1 MSTDPRPIAAAFFDI
16 DGTLTSFTA
25 HEVPASALDA
35 LAALRRAG
43 VRIFICTGRS
53 PSQAV
58 TVLDTI
64 PVTFDGY
71 VTFNGQY
78 CLLDERTDEG
88 GTAGDG
94 IRRSRVIAEHP
105 LDTGDLRIILDWL
118 AAHPHVVSNFGEKDY
133 VYFNHVDEGMRATWK
148 SLGKTAPPVYVD
160 DPARALTH
168 PTYQVS
174 PYITPDE
181 EAELVASLPHVTGV
195 RWHPAFTDLIPADG
209 GKPAGMRVFA
219 AHFGFALE
227 HTIAFGDGGNDIA
240 MIEAAGV
247 GVAMGNARDN
257 VKAAADYVTDDV
269 DHGGIANAL
278 RRFGVI
284 G

>member
-1 MSTDPRPIAAAFFDI
+1 MSQITSAFFDI
-16 DGTLTSFTA
+16 DGTLTSFVS
-25 HEVPASALDA
+25 HVVPDSTLV
-35 LAALRRAG
+35 ALRALRERG

-53 PSQAV
+53 PSQAT

-64 PVTFDGY
+64 PLAFDGY

-78 CLLDERTDEG
+78 CVLDESPDEG
-88 GTAGDG
+88 GSAGDG
-94 IRRSRVIAEHP
+94 LRRGTVIAEHP
-105 LDTGDLRIILDWL
+105 LDRGDLAIYLDWL
-118 AAHPHVVSNFGEKDY
+118 RAHPQVVSNFGERDY
-133 VYFNHVDEGMRATWK
+133 VYFNHVDETMRATWR

-174 PYITPDE
+174 PYVTPDE
-181 EAELVASLPHVTGV
+181 EAELTALMPHTTGV

-209 GKPAGMRVFA
+209 GKPAGMRTFLERFGLHVADA
-219 AHFGFALE
+219 A
-227 HTIAFGDGGNDIA
+227 AFGDGGNDVA

-247 GVAMGNARDN
+247 GVAMGNARDE
-257 VKAAADYVTDDV
+257 VKRSADLVTDDV
-269 DHGGIANAL
+269 DGNGIANAL
-278 RRFGVI
+278 RRLGAI